1 MSTTIYQVTDWEQ
14 GTISEAEGDK
24 SSDTRI
30 RSVGY
35 ISVTPSTRAIYT
47 ITATDIN
54 GAALRTKIMMYDS
67 NYNCIYDSGWIDS
80 GTPLSDSHN
89 ASYIRIVLS
98 YSSGNISPSALREC
112 TLQYNDGNP
121 WHIVDGKI
129 TNEYF
134 IGMPDYAMTEPYPYA
149 LWRVDDEYNQGFPFT
164 EIAPNSID
172 LGAFANA
179 IKLRRISIPKSC
191 KKIGRYSFRNT
202 QLSSVTIARDCVYYP
217 TSFPD
222 GCIINFYPD

>member
-14 GTISEAEGDK
+14 GTISDTEGDK

-54 GAALRTKIMMYDS
+54 GTALRTNIMMYDS
-67 NYNCIYDSGWIDS
+67 SYTCIYDSGWTAS
-80 GTPLSDSHN
+80 GVPLSDSHN

-98 YSSGNISPSALREC
+98 YSSGNITPTDLRDC

-121 WHIVDGKI
+121 WYIADGEI

-134 IGMPDYAMTEPYPYA
+134 IDMPTRAMAEPYPRA
-149 LWRVDDEYNQGFPFT
+149 LWRITDDYLLNDLL
-164 EIAPNSID
+164 IPNSY
-172 LGAFANA
+172 LGAFAHA
-179 IKLRRISIPKSC
+179 TDLQSISIPKSC
-191 KKIGRYSFRNT
+191 KYLGNESFIESGLT
-202 QLSSVTIARDCVYYP
+202 SVTIASDCEYS
-217 TSFPD
+217 TNTFPPQ
-222 GCIINFYPD
+222 CTINFYTN